1 MATAAVV
8 VGLVA
13 FGWLTLFQIALAAG
27 APIGH
32 LAWGGAARVLPN
44 GLRVASALSVLLALL
59 GLLAIAEAGG
69 VIAPVLPD
77 GWLRPVLWGLAGLFG
92 LSVLANLFGARGA
105 ERLHGVPLALFCAG
119 SCLALVL
126 A

>member
-8 VGLVA
+8 IGLVA
-13 FGWLTLFQIALAAG
+13 FGWLTIFQIALAAG

-32 LAWGGAARVLPN
+32 LAWGGAARVLPT
-44 GLRVASALSVLLALL
+44 GLRVASAVSVLLAVFGWLT
-59 GLLAIAEAGG
+59 IAETGG
-69 VIAPVLPD
+69 VIAPVFPE

-105 ERLHGVPLALFCAG
+105 ERLHGVPLALLCSG
-119 SCLALVL
+119 SCLALAL
-126 A
+126 T

>member
-8 VGLVA
+8 IGLVA

-32 LAWGGAARVLPN
+32 LAWGGAARVLPT
-44 GLRVASALSVLLALL
+44 GLRVASGVSVLLALL
-59 GLLAIAEAGG
+59 GLLTVSEAGG
-69 VIAPVLPD
+69 VIAPVLPE
-77 GWLRPVLWGLAGLFG
+77 GWLRPSLWGLSGLFG
-92 LSVLANLFGARGA
+92 LSVLTNLFGARGA

-119 SCLALVL
+119 SCLALAL
-126 A
+126 S